1 MRVNSYRAK
10 TMSFQTYSIPT
21 KIGSIEFYP
30 IGFFWENKEAANRLS
45 IASYFRDGSIRQPKS
60 KEDPD
65 DFFLSEAQNCI
76 NNIVKTL
83 KRDKRVVYVSLI
95 DSKFIAFFDETLG
108 NPETFINGIG
118 HFITTG
124 DTRKF
129 CCNND
134 FAEYCKILRREN
146 GIGVDF
152 KS

>member
-1 MRVNSYRAK
+1 
-10 TMSFQTYSIPT
+10 MSFQTYSIPT

-30 IGFFWENKEAANRLS
+30 LGFFWGNREAASQLS
-45 IASYFRDGSIRQPKS
+45 ISLHFRNSLVRQPKA
-60 KEDPD
+60 KDDPD
-65 DFFLSEAQNCI
+65 DFFQLEAQNYVDNVI
-76 NNIVKTL
+76 KVL
-83 KRDKRVVYVSLI
+83 KKEKRVIYVSLI

-108 NPETFINGIG
+108 DPDSFINGIG

-146 GIGVDF
+146 GIEIDF
-152 KS
+152 KVTI